1 MSDDVFRLTPLD
13 VRKQEFK
20 KAMRG
25 FETLEVEDFRSR
37 VADEMDRLV
46 RERNAFEERYSAA
59 REQLAVFKD
68 REKAMNEALVAAQQL
83 RAETKEQA
91 EREAQMII
99 RAAEAVAETRLERA
113 HREIEKLQDS
123 AENLSRQHHA
133 YLAVL
138 RNIVERQK
146 TELDALA
153 ANEPAPFG
161 KIAGMIAPAS
171 ESDGEKGR
179 EGRSKSSPRWIKS
192 IVEE

>member
-1 MSDDVFRLTPLD
+1 MSDDVFHLTPLD

-25 FETLEVEDFRSR
+25 YEKLEVEDFRSR
-37 VADEMDRLV
+37 VADAMDRLV
-46 RERNAFEERYSAA
+46 RERNGFEERYRIAL
-59 REQLAVFKD
+59 EQLEVYRD

-91 EREAQMII
+91 EREAGMIV

-113 HREIEKLQDS
+113 QREIEKLQDS
-123 AENLSRQHHA
+123 ASTLSRQHHA

-138 RNIVERQK
+138 RSIVERQK
-146 TELDALA
+146 AELDAFA

-161 KIAGMIAPAS
+161 KVAGVIAPA
-171 ESDGEKGR
+171 EDADAERPR
-179 EGRSKSSPRWIKS
+179 EGRAKSSPRWIKS

>member
-13 VRKQEFK
+13 VRKQEFR

-25 FETLEVEDFRSR
+25 YEFLEVEDFRSR
-37 VADEMDRLV
+37 VADEMERLV
-46 RERNAFEERYSAA
+46 REKIAFEEKHRAVV
-59 REQLAVFKD
+59 EQLETFRE
-68 REKAMNEALVAAQQL
+68 REKALNEALVAAQQL

-91 EREAQMII
+91 EREAQMIV

-113 HREIEKLQDS
+113 HRDIEKLQDS
-123 AENLSRQHHA
+123 AEALSRQHHA
-133 YLAVL
+133 YLSVL

-146 TELDALA
+146 AELDAVA

-161 KIAGMIAPAS
+161 KVAGMIAPAS
-171 ESDGEKGR
+171 ESEGERSR
-179 EGRSKSSPRWIKS
+179 ESRKSSPRWIKS

>member
-1 MSDDVFRLTPLD
+1 MSDDVFHLTPLD

-25 FETLEVEDFRSR
+25 YESLEVEDFRSR

-46 RERNAFEERYSAA
+46 RERNAFEERHRTAV
-59 REQLAVFKD
+59 EQLEVFKV

-91 EREAQMII
+91 EREAGMIV

-113 HREIEKLQDS
+113 QREIEKLQDS
-123 AENLSRQHHA
+123 AGSLSRQHHA

-138 RNIVERQK
+138 RSIVERQK
-146 TELDALA
+146 AELDALA
-153 ANEPAPFG
+153 ANEPGPFG
-161 KIAGMIAPAS
+161 KVAGMIAPAADG
-171 ESDGEKGR
+171 DGERPR
-179 EGRSKSSPRWIKS
+179 EGRAKSSPRWIKS

>member
-25 FETLEVEDFRSR
+25 FEVIEVEDFRSR
-37 VADEMDRLV
+37 VADEMERLV
-46 RERNAFEERYSAA
+46 REKLACEERHRAVV
-59 REQLAVFKD
+59 EQLETFRD
-68 REKAMNEALVAAQQL
+68 REKALNEALVAAQQL

-91 EREAQMII
+91 EREAQMIV

-113 HREIEKLQDS
+113 HRDIEKLRDS
-123 AENLSRQHHA
+123 AEALSRQHHA
-133 YLAVL
+133 YLSVL

-146 TELDALA
+146 AELDAFA
-153 ANEPAPFG
+153 ASEQSPFG
-161 KIAGMIAPAS
+161 KVAGMIAPAEES
-171 ESDGEKGR
+171 EGDRPR
-179 EGRSKSSPRWIKS
+179 ESRKSSPRWIKS

>member
-13 VRKQEFK
+13 VRKQEFR

-25 FETLEVEDFRSR
+25 YEFLEVEDFRSR
-37 VADEMDRLV
+37 VADEMERLV
-46 RERNAFEERYSAA
+46 REKIAFEEKHRAVV
-59 REQLAVFKD
+59 EQLETFRE
-68 REKAMNEALVAAQQL
+68 REKALNEALVAAQQL

-91 EREAQMII
+91 ERAAQMIV

-113 HREIEKLQDS
+113 HRDIEKLQDS
-123 AENLSRQHHA
+123 AEALSRQHHA
-133 YLAVL
+133 YLSVL

-146 TELDALA
+146 AELDAVA

-161 KIAGMIAPAS
+161 KVAGMIAPAS
-171 ESDGEKGR
+171 ESEGERPR
-179 EGRSKSSPRWIKS
+179 ENRKSSPRWIKS

>member
-25 FETLEVEDFRSR
+25 YEPLEVEDFRSR
-37 VADEMDRLV
+37 VADEMERLV
-46 RERNAFEERYSAA
+46 REKIAFEEKHRAVV
-59 REQLAVFKD
+59 EQLETFRE
-68 REKAMNEALVAAQQL
+68 REKALNEALVVAQQL

-91 EREAQMII
+91 EREAQMIV

-113 HREIEKLQDS
+113 HRDIEKLQDS
-123 AENLSRQHHA
+123 AEALSRQHHA
-133 YLAVL
+133 YLSVL

-146 TELDALA
+146 AELDAFA
-153 ANEPAPFG
+153 ASEQSPFG
-161 KIAGMIAPAS
+161 KVAGMIAPADES
-171 ESDGEKGR
+171 EGERAR
-179 EGRSKSSPRWIKS
+179 ESRKSSPRWIKS

>member
-1 MSDDVFRLTPLD
+1 MSDDTFRLTPLD

-25 FETLEVEDFRSR
+25 FETLEVEDFRAR
-37 VADEMDRLV
+37 VADEMERLV
-46 RERNAFEERYSAA
+46 REKNAFEEKYRGLA
-59 REQLAVFKD
+59 EQLATYRD

-161 KIAGMIAPAS
+161 KIAGMIAPAA
-171 ESDGEKGR
+171 EGEGEKGR

>member
-25 FETLEVEDFRSR
+25 YEPLEVEDFRSR
-37 VADEMDRLV
+37 VADEMERLV
-46 RERNAFEERYSAA
+46 REKIAFEEKHRAVV
-59 REQLAVFKD
+59 EQLETFRE
-68 REKAMNEALVAAQQL
+68 REKALNEALVVAQQL

-91 EREAQMII
+91 EREAQMIV

-113 HREIEKLQDS
+113 HRDIEKLQDS
-123 AENLSRQHHA
+123 AEALSRQHHA
-133 YLAVL
+133 YLSVL

-146 TELDALA
+146 AELDAFA
-153 ANEPAPFG
+153 ASEQAPFG
-161 KIAGMIAPAS
+161 KVAGMIAPADES
-171 ESDGEKGR
+171 EGERPR
-179 EGRSKSSPRWIKS
+179 ESRKSSPRWIKS